1 MLGLLRLVALPADT
15 DAGGVVLGVDEVGG
29 EPAAGV
35 YATAVG
41 VAAGAGA
48 GAAVGAPAGAGAA
61 GTGMR
66 VSGSNRMEIFF
77 GMSTLSIPWIDT
89 M

>member
-41 VAAGAGA
+41 AAT
-48 GAAVGAPAGAGAA
+48 GAALGAPAGAAAA
-61 GTGMR
+61 GTAIR
-66 VSGSNRMEIFF
+66 LSGKNKREMFF
-77 GMSTLSIPWIDT
+77 GMSTVSIPWMDT
-89 M
+89 I